1 MFCPK
6 CGTKNEDTAK
16 FCASCGAPLQGAQP
30 AASNEDA
37 SSTQP
42 APSSATNMQNAT
54 SFIAKHRTKLI
65 AGAVVVVLAIVG
77 IALLT
82 TNVFGGN
89 KLVNGK
95 YIFQGN
101 IAYGLSY
108 EVYEED
114 GKQKI
119 DIGYARGTDSIDDVH
134 YSGTFVE
141 DGQND
146 QGTIWKLV
154 PDKDDEDGSSASTTI
169 RFQFPEGY
177 GEGEVDGRWYLEK
190 TTSNDDGT
198 SETMISI
205 MEFDEGNL
213 ALMTAQ
219 GAGALDGGLGVQDV
233 IDNEFSDSEDIP
245 EGKYYIMSKVDD
257 TIEWEAFDTWLN
269 YSDEGDG
276 MYLIKAFSQDD
287 EGSIIDSDPTWM
299 RVNIN
304 PEE

>member
-16 FCASCGAPLQGAQP
+16 FCAACGAPLRSGQP
-30 AASNEDA
+30 TAANA
-37 SSTQP
+37 SASVTQAGP
-42 APSSATNMQNAT
+42 RSQANLKNAT
-54 SFIAKHRTKLI
+54 TFIARHRIPLV
-65 AGAVVVVLAIVG
+65 AGAAVVVLAIVG
-77 IALLT
+77 VILFSL
-82 TNVFGGN
+82 NIFGGN

-95 YIFQGN
+95 YIFEGN
-101 IAYGLSY
+101 NYYGLSY

-119 DIGYARGTDSIDDVH
+119 DIGYAGDTDGIDSVY
-134 YSGTFVE
+134 YSGTFTE

-154 PDKDDEDGSSASTTI
+154 PDEDDEDSSNSSTTI

-198 SETMISI
+198 SEPRISM
-205 MEFDEGNL
+205 MEFDVGNL
-213 ALMTAQ
+213 ALMTTI

-233 IDNEFSDSEDIP
+233 IDNETSDSEDIP
-245 EGKYYIMSKVDD
+245 EGKYYIMGKVDT
-257 TIEWEAFDTWLN
+257 TIEWEAYDLWLK
-269 YSDEGDG
+269 YDDEGDG
-276 MYLIKAFSQDD
+276 MYCIESFSQDD
-287 EGSIIDSDPTWM
+287 EGYLIDSNYPWM
-299 RVNIN
+299 DVNID